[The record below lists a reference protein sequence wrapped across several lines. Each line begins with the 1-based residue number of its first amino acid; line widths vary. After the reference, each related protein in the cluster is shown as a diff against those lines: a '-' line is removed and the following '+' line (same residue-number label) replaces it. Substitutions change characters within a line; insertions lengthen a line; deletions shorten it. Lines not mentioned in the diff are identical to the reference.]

1 MTIILDAMGSDS
13 YPDPE
18 VLAAIQYT
26 KIYKEGLFLV
36 GDEPILKDK
45 IAAAGGKDLPI
56 TIVHA
61 SEVLEMEDKPVE
73 NARKKSQN
81 SMAVGMD
88 LIKTGKGKAFVTAG
102 NTGGAMV
109 NALLKLGRIK
119 GVLRPALATI
129 FPVKD
134 GRCIVLDIGA
144 NAECKP
150 EFLLEFAV
158 MGSVYAQKVLHMDRP
173 RVGLISNGEEA
184 GKGNQ
189 LVKDTY
195 PLLEKSG
202 LNFIGNIEAKEL
214 FGGLVDVAVTDGFT
228 GNVLL
233 KSSEAV
239 GKLIIT
245 ILKDNL
251 MSSLI
256 TKIGALLAK
265 PALMNVRK
273 LMDPSEVGAGLLVGI
288 DGLIF
293 IGHGRSDAK
302 AIFSALKF
310 AHQMEQAD
318 LLGALK
324 NSILENISRL
334 SNT

>member
-1 MTIILDAMGSDS
+1 MTLILDAMGSDA

-18 VLAAIQYT
+18 VDAAIQFT
-26 KIYKEGLFLV
+26 KQFNEPLILV
-36 GDEPILKDK
+36 GNEEVLRSKLK
-45 IAAAGGKDLPI
+45 AAGGSTHSI
-56 TIVHA
+56 EIVHA
-61 SEVLEMEDKPVE
+61 SEVLEMGDKPVE

-81 SMAVGMD
+81 SMAVGME
-88 LIKTGKGKAFVTAG
+88 LIKSGRANAFVTAG

-144 NAECKP
+144 NADCKP

-158 MGSVYAQKVLHMDRP
+158 MGSVYARKVLKVQQP
-173 RVGLISNGEEA
+173 RVGLLSNGEEA

-195 PLLEKSG
+195 LLLEKSK

-214 FGGLVDVAVTDGFT
+214 FGGQADVAVTDGFT

-239 GKLIIT
+239 GKLIIN
-245 ILKDNL
+245 ILKENL
-251 MSSLI
+251 LSSI
-256 TKIGALLAK
+256 VTRIGAILAK
-265 PALMNVRK
+265 PALLKVKKM
-273 LMDPSEVGAGLLVGI
+273 MDPSEVGAGLLLGVN
-288 DGLIF
+288 GLIF
-293 IGHGRSDAK
+293 IGHGRSDGK
-302 AIFSALKF
+302 ALFNALKF
-310 AHQMEQAD
+310 AREMDQTG
-318 LLGALK
+318 LLEALRI
-324 NSILENISRL
+324 SIRDEL
-334 SNT
+334 STID

>member
-1 MTIILDAMGSDS
+1 MSIILDAMGSDE

-18 VLAAIQYT
+18 VSAAIQYAKT
-26 KIYKEGLFLV
+26 FHEELFLV
-36 GDEPILKDK
+36 GNESVLKEK
-45 IAAAGGKDLPI
+45 IALGGGKDLPI

-61 SEVLEMEDKPVE
+61 AEVLEMEDKPVE

-81 SMAVGMD
+81 SMAIGME
-88 LIKTGKGKAFVTAG
+88 LINSGKGKAFVTAG

-129 FPVKD
+129 FPVKN

-144 NAECKP
+144 NADCKP

-158 MGSVYAQKVLHMDRP
+158 MGSVYAQKVLQIANP

-195 PLLEKSG
+195 PLLAKSG

-214 FGGLVDVAVTDGFT
+214 FGGQADVAVTDGFT

-239 GKLIIT
+239 GKLIIN
-245 ILKDNL
+245 ILKENL
-251 MSSLI
+251 LSSFV
-256 TKIGALLAK
+256 TKIGAILAE
-265 PALMNVRK
+265 PALLNVKK
-273 LMDPSEVGAGLLVGI
+273 LMDPSEVGAGLLVGV

-302 AIFSALKF
+302 ALYNALKF
-310 AHQMEQAD
+310 AREMEQAD

-324 NSILENISRL
+324 NSIQVNISQL
-334 SNT
+334 SN

>member
-1 MTIILDAMGSDS
+1 MTLILDAMGSDA

-18 VLAAIQYT
+18 VEAAIQFT
-26 KIYKEGLFLV
+26 KHFSESLILV
-36 GDEPILKDK
+36 GNEQVLRRK
-45 IAAAGGKDLPI
+45 IDSAGGTELPI
-56 TIVHA
+56 EIVHA
-61 SEVLEMEDKPVE
+61 SEVLEMGDKPVE

-88 LIKTGKGKAFVTAG
+88 MIKSGRANAFITAG

-129 FPVKD
+129 FPVHG

-144 NAECKP
+144 NADCKP

-158 MGSVYAQKVLHMDRP
+158 MGSVYAQKVLSAEKP
-173 RVGLISNGEEA
+173 RVGLLSNGEEA

-195 PLLEKSG
+195 PLLEKSN

-214 FGGLVDVAVTDGFT
+214 FGGNVDVAVTDGFT

-239 GKLIIT
+239 GKLIIN
-245 ILKDNL
+245 ILKENL
-251 MSSLI
+251 LSSFV
-256 TKIGALLAK
+256 TKLGAMLAK
-265 PALMNVRK
+265 PALLNVKK
-273 LMDPSEVGAGLLVGI
+273 LMDPSEVGAGLLLGV

-293 IGHGRSDAK
+293 IGHGRSDGRAL
-302 AIFSALKF
+302 FNALKF
-310 AHQMEQAD
+310 AREMDQAN
-318 LLGALK
+318 LLGALR
-324 NSILENISRL
+324 NSIRDEL
-334 SNT
+334 SILS

>member
-1 MTIILDAMGSDS
+1 MTIILDAMGSDE
-13 YPDPE
+13 YPEPE
-18 VLAAIQYT
+18 IQAAVDFTRTYNET
-26 KIYKEGLFLV
+26 LFLV
-36 GDEPILKDK
+36 GDETVLMEK
-45 IAAAGGKDLPI
+45 IKASGGLNLPI
-56 TIVHA
+56 KVVHA
-61 SEVLEMEDKPVE
+61 SEVLEMKDKPVE

-88 LIKTGKGKAFVTAG
+88 LIKSGQANSFVTAG

-129 FPVKD
+129 FPVSG

-144 NAECKP
+144 NADCKP

-158 MGSVYAQKVLHMDRP
+158 MGSVYAQKVLKTEKP

-195 PLLEKSG
+195 PLLANSG
-202 LNFIGNIEAKEL
+202 LNFVGNIEAKEL
-214 FGGLVDVAVTDGFT
+214 FGGHVDVAVTDGFT

-245 ILKDNL
+245 TLKENL
-251 MSSLI
+251 LSSMI
-256 TKIGALLAK
+256 TKIGAMLAK
-265 PALMNVRK
+265 PALLRVKK
-273 LMDPSEVGAGLLVGI
+273 LMDPSEVGAGLLIGI

-293 IGHGRSDAK
+293 IGHGRSDGRAL
-302 AIFSALKF
+302 FNALKF
-310 AHQMEQAD
+310 AREMENAD
-318 LLGALK
+318 LLGSLK
-324 NSILENISRL
+324 KSIQDNISKL
-334 SNT
+334 S

>member
-1 MTIILDAMGSDS
+1 MTIILDAMGSDE
-13 YPDPE
+13 YPEPE
-18 VLAAIQYT
+18 IQAAIQFTRFYQ
-26 KIYKEGLFLV
+26 ESLFLV
-36 GDEPILKDK
+36 GDEHSLTEK
-45 IAAAGGKDLPI
+45 IKAAGGADLPI
-56 TIVHA
+56 KIIHA
-61 SEVLEMEDKPVE
+61 AEVLEMEDKPVE

-88 LIKTGKGKAFVTAG
+88 LIKSGQGSAFVTAG

-119 GVLRPALATI
+119 GVLRPALSTI
-129 FPVKD
+129 FPVSG

-144 NAECKP
+144 NADCKP
-150 EFLLEFAV
+150 EFLLEFAI
-158 MGSVYAQKVLHMDRP
+158 MGSVYAQKVLKIEKP
-173 RVGLISNGEEA
+173 RVGLMSNGEEA

-202 LNFIGNIEAKEL
+202 LNFVGNIEAKEM
-214 FGGLVDVAVTDGFT
+214 FGGHVDVAVTDGFT

-245 ILKDNL
+245 ILKENL
-251 MSSLI
+251 LSSTV
-256 TKIGALLAK
+256 TKIGAFLAK
-265 PALMNVRK
+265 PALQRVKK
-273 LMDPSEVGAGLLVGI
+273 LMDPSEVGAGLLIGI

-293 IGHGRSDAK
+293 IGHGRSDGK
-302 AIFSALKF
+302 AIFNALKF
-310 AHQMEQAD
+310 AREMENAD
-318 LLGALK
+318 LLGSLK
-324 NSILENISRL
+324 KSIQDNL
-334 SNT
+334 SKLS

>member
-1 MTIILDAMGSDS
+1 MTIILDAMGSDE

-26 KIYKEGLFLV
+26 KTFNEELFLV
-36 GDEPILKDK
+36 GNETILKEK
-45 IAAAGGKDLPI
+45 ISKEGGENLPI
-56 TIVHA
+56 TIIHA
-61 SEVLEMEDKPVE
+61 AEVLEMEDKPVE

-81 SMAVGMD
+81 SMAVGME
-88 LIKTGKGKAFVTAG
+88 LIKIGKGNAFVTAG

-129 FPVKD
+129 FPVRN

-144 NAECKP
+144 NADCKP

-158 MGSVYAQKVLHMDRP
+158 MGSVYAQKVLHVVSP

-195 PLLEKSG
+195 PLLAKSG

-214 FGGLVDVAVTDGFT
+214 FGGQADVAVTDGFT

-245 ILKDNL
+245 ILKENL
-251 MSSLI
+251 LSSFV
-256 TKIGALLAK
+256 TKIGAILAK

-273 LMDPSEVGAGLLVGI
+273 LMDPSEVGAGLLVGV

-302 AIFSALKF
+302 ALFNALKF
-310 AHQMEQAD
+310 AREMVQAD

-324 NSILENISRL
+324 SSIQENISRL
-334 SNT
+334 SG